1 MCTEIWV
8 LIALAGI
15 AVLSSLGVLLS
26 KDNFYS
32 SLYMSATLIFVASI
46 YAIFNLQPV
55 FVLIVFIF
63 VGAIGIVTV
72 AVAATYRSEPESQFS
87 KPWAV
92 LVLITAAVVSF
103 AIYSYKMLNLKV
115 PFSSIEFELIN
126 FMSQSESEY
135 LILILS
141 LVALVVLLLLS
152 VLKMVAGGTED

>member
-1 MCTEIWV
+1 MSMEVWV

-32 SLYMSATLIFVASI
+32 SLYMSAALIFVASI

-72 AVAATYRSEPESQFS
+72 AVAATYRSDPESQFS

-92 LVLITAAVVSF
+92 LVVITAAVVGF
-103 AIYSYKMLNLKV
+103 AIYSYKMPN
-115 PFSSIEFELIN
+115 PEMSFSVIKFELIN
-126 FMSQSESEY
+126 FMSQSEY
-135 LILILS
+135 LILVLS

-152 VLKMVAGGTED
+152 VLRMAAGGTED

>member
-1 MCTEIWV
+1 MSMEVWV

-72 AVAATYRSEPESQFS
+72 AVAATYRSDPESQFS

-92 LVLITAAVVSF
+92 LVVITAAVVGF
-103 AIYSYKMLNLKV
+103 AIYSYKMLN
-115 PFSSIEFELIN
+115 PEMSFSVIKFELIN
-126 FMSQSESEY
+126 FMSQSEY
-135 LILILS
+135 LILVLS

>member
-1 MCTEIWV
+1 MEVWV

-46 YAIFNLQPV
+46 YAIFSLQPV

-72 AVAATYRSEPESQFS
+72 AVAATYRSDPERQFS

-92 LVLITAAVVSF
+92 LVAITAAVVGF
-103 AIYSYKMLNLKV
+103 AIYSYTMLN
-115 PFSSIEFELIN
+115 PEISFSVIKFELIS
-126 FMSQSESEY
+126 FMLQSEY
-135 LILILS
+135 LILVLS
-141 LVALVVLLLLS
+141 LVALVLLLLLS

>member
-1 MCTEIWV
+1 MSMEVWV

-72 AVAATYRSEPESQFS
+72 AVAATYRSDPERQFS

-92 LVLITAAVVSF
+92 LVVITAAVVGF
-103 AIYSYKMLNLKV
+103 AIYSYKMLN
-115 PFSSIEFELIN
+115 PEMSFSVIKFELIN
-126 FMSQSESEY
+126 FMSQSEY
-135 LILILS
+135 LILVLS

>member
-1 MCTEIWV
+1 MEVWV

-72 AVAATYRSEPESQFS
+72 AVAATYRSDPESQFS

-92 LVLITAAVVSF
+92 LVVITAAVVGF
-103 AIYSYKMLNLKV
+103 AIYSYNLLNPNV
-115 PFSSIEFELIN
+115 SFSSIKFELIN
-126 FMSQSESEY
+126 FMAQSEY
-135 LILILS
+135 LILVLS

>member
-1 MCTEIWV
+1 MV

-72 AVAATYRSEPESQFS
+72 AVAATYRSDPESQFS

-92 LVLITAAVVSF
+92 LVVITAAVVGF
-103 AIYSYKMLNLKV
+103 AIYSYKMLNPNLS
-115 PFSSIEFELIN
+115 FGMIEFELIN
-126 FMSQSESEY
+126 FMSQSEY
-135 LILILS
+135 LILVLA

-152 VLKMVAGGTED
+152 VLKMVAWGTDD

>member
-1 MCTEIWV
+1 MSMEVWV

-46 YAIFNLQPV
+46 YAIFSLQPV

-72 AVAATYRSEPESQFS
+72 AVAATYRSDPESQFS

-92 LVLITAAVVSF
+92 LVVITAAVVGF
-103 AIYSYKMLNLKV
+103 AIYSYKMLN
-115 PFSSIEFELIN
+115 PEMSFSVIKFELIT
-126 FMSQSESEY
+126 FMAQSEY
-135 LILILS
+135 LILVLS

>member
-1 MCTEIWV
+1 MSMEVWV

-46 YAIFNLQPV
+46 YAIFSLQPV

-72 AVAATYRSEPESQFS
+72 AVAATYRSDPERQFS

-92 LVLITAAVVSF
+92 LVAITAAVVGF
-103 AIYSYKMLNLKV
+103 AIYSYTMLN
-115 PFSSIEFELIN
+115 PEISFSVIKFELIS
-126 FMSQSESEY
+126 FMSQSEY
-135 LILILS
+135 LILVLS